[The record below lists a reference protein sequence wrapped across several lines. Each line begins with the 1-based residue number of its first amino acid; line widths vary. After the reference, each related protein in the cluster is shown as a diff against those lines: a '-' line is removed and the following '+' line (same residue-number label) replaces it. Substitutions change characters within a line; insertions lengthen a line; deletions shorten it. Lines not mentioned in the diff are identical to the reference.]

1 MSSPRPALADRLAD
15 TCASV
20 LAFVAAHNRA
30 RVTAEISD
38 AIASDAA
45 GRQRA
50 RLAVAELCQAGRLVS
65 TYDPATR
72 RAGVLAL
79 PR

>member
-1 MSSPRPALADRLAD
+1 MSPRPVLAQRFAD
-15 TCASV
+15 TCDRV
-20 LAFVAAHNRA
+20 LAFVADHDGTSI
-30 RVTAEISD
+30 TAEIAD
-38 AIASDAA
+38 ALATDAA

-50 RLAVAELCQAGRLVS
+50 RLAVAELCQAGRLVAV
-65 TYDPATR
+65 YDPTTR